1 MFFRFFGC
9 FSYPNRLRMIKKL
22 LPRLLVLFILLGSF
36 QTAEAQLFKKKKKET
51 EQKKEA
57 KPKPGDIQPYDKVIT
72 KDAKTDDGLF
82 SVHTV
87 DDKHFYEIPD
97 SLFNR
102 EMLMVSRISKTATGI
117 GFGGGKI
124 NTQVMRWEKRPKQVL
139 LRVVSYENVAA
150 DSLPIHEAVQNSN
163 FEPVLYAFDIKA
175 FNKKDSLNPATVIEV
190 DPMFTKDVNALGL
203 PDGYRKRYKVTRL
216 DGDRSYIESIK
227 SYPLNIEARHVKTYL
242 SNDPPSNESLGSISI
257 EINNSMILLPK
268 EPMKRRYFDER
279 VGWFARGQ
287 VDYGLDAQESKT
299 VTYLDRWRLEVKDE
313 DIEKFKAGELVEPKK
328 QIVYYIDRAT
338 PKEWVPFIKQGI
350 EDWQVAFEAA
360 GFKNAIIAKDPPS
373 PEEDP
378 EWSPEDV
385 RYSVVRYLASPI
397 PNANGPHVSDPRSGE
412 ILESDINWYHNV
424 MSLLRNWYFVQ
435 TAAINPAAQR
445 VEFEKDIMGRLI
457 RFVSSHEVGH
467 TLGLPHNMGSSPAYP
482 VDSLRSASF
491 TQKYGTAPS
500 IMDYA
505 RFNYV
510 AQPGDEGVAL
520 MPNIGVYDKYAI
532 KWGYRPILDKTAKE
546 EKPILNSWIME
557 HAGDPMYRFGH
568 QQVGDIHDPSSQTE
582 DLGDDAIKASLYGI
596 ANLKRIVPKL
606 MEWTTEDG
614 ENYDNLETLYGQV
627 IGQFQRYMGH
637 VSNNIGG
644 VYEYHKTADQEG
656 PVYTH
661 VPKQHQKNAMAFMQE
676 QLFATPEWMIDQ
688 NIINKIQY
696 SGSVD
701 RIRGMQER
709 YLNNMLQL
717 GKLARIIENETING
731 DEAYGLLEMMRDLRR
746 GIWSETRSGRSID
759 TYRRNLQKA
768 HIDRLAY
775 LMTAEN
781 QGKLPDFG
789 GYRKS
794 TPVNTSQSDI
804 RSVAR
809 AELNNLKSDI
819 RGGLSRISDTMSRYH
834 LQDALERIDMIL
846 DPK

>member
-1 MFFRFFGC
+1 
-9 FSYPNRLRMIKKL
+9 MIKKL
-22 LPRLLVLFILLGSF
+22 LSRLLIVVVLLGGF

-51 EQKKEA
+51 EQKKDD
-57 KPKPGDIQPYDKVIT
+57 KSKPGDIKPYDKVIT
-72 KDAKTDDGLF
+72 KEAKTDEGLF
-82 SVHTV
+82 SVHIV
-87 DDKHFYEIPD
+87 DDKHYYEIPD

-124 NTQVMRWEKRPKQVL
+124 NTQVLRWEKKDKKVL
-139 LRVVSYENVAA
+139 VRVASYENVAA
-150 DSLPIHEAVQNSN
+150 DSLPVHEAVVNSN
-163 FEPVLYAFDIKA
+163 FEPVLFSFDIKA
-175 FNKKDSLNPATVIEV
+175 INKKDTLNPATVIEI
-190 DPMFTKDVNALGL
+190 DPLFTNDVKALGF
-203 PDGYRKRYKVTRL
+203 PDGYRKRFKVTRM
-216 DGDRSYIESIK
+216 DGDRSYIETIK

-242 SNDPPSNESLGSISI
+242 SSDPPSNSSLGSISL

-268 EPMKRRYFDER
+268 EPMKRRYFDRR

-287 VDYGLDAQESKT
+287 VDYGLDAQKSKT

-313 DIEKFKAGELVEPKK
+313 DIEKYKAGELVEPKK
-328 QIVYYIDRAT
+328 PIVYYVDRAT
-338 PKEWVPFIKQGI
+338 PEEWVPYIKQGI

-360 GFKNAIIAKDPPS
+360 GFKKAIIAKDPPS

-435 TAAINPAAQR
+435 TAAINPEAQKTQFK
-445 VEFEKDIMGRLI
+445 EEIMGRLI

-467 TLGLPHNMGSSPAYP
+467 TLGLPHNMGSSVAYP

-491 TQKYGTAPS
+491 TKKYGTAPS

-505 RFNYV
+505 RFNYI

-520 MPNIGVYDKYAI
+520 MPDIGVYDKYAI
-532 KWGYRPILDKTAKE
+532 KWGYKPILDKTAKE
-546 EKPILNSWIME
+546 EKPILNDWILE

-582 DLGDDAIKASLYGI
+582 DLGDDAIKASMYGI
-596 ANLKRIVPKL
+596 ENLKRIVPKL

-614 ENYDNLETLYGQV
+614 ENYDDLETMYGQV
-627 IGQFQRYMGH
+627 VAQFRRYMGH
-637 VSNNIGG
+637 VSNNVGG

-656 PVYTH
+656 AVYTH
-661 VPKQHQKNAMAFMQE
+661 VSKEHQKNAMNFMQE
-676 QLFATPEWMIDQ
+676 QLFETPEWLIEP
-688 NIINKIQY
+688 NIFNKIEY

-701 RIRGMQER
+701 RIRATQER
-709 YLNNMLQL
+709 YLNTMLQL
-717 GKLARIIENETING
+717 GKLARIIENETLNG
-731 DEAYGLLEMMRDLRR
+731 DEAYGLVEMMRDLRS
-746 GIWSETRSGRSID
+746 GIWSETRNGNTID

-768 HIDRLAY
+768 HIDRLEY
-775 LMTAEN
+775 LMTADS
-781 QGKLPDFG
+781 QSKQPDFG

-794 TPVNTSQSDI
+794 TPINTSQSDI

-809 AELNNLKSDI
+809 AELNNLKRDI
-819 RGGLSRISDTMSRYH
+819 RGGLGRISDTMSRYH
-834 LQDALERIDMIL
+834 LQDALERIDLIL
-846 DPK
+846 EPVK